1 MAVFVFSVLF
11 LSGITLN
18 CIFTIFNLKISDSLQ
33 LREQQTDCVQ
43 MATITGLCSK
53 IVNVICFN
61 YMVICGEV
69 SLDYESQPF
78 HTSFVEFYGSML
90 KTPFFGSYYN
100 VIAPALILL
109 LGLVFAAL
117 GFFKY
122 HSKTL
127 EALLLFNLKRENSSD
142 NKASR
147 IDKQFQSNKSFVEK
161 VLIGEKAILKEYD
174 QLKTKCERK
183 RVTGFG
189 GGYGSILG
197 SFSG

>member
-1 MAVFVFSVLF
+1 M
-11 LSGITLN
+11 
-18 CIFTIFNLKISDSLQ
+18 LQ
-33 LREQQTDCVQ
+33 LHGDLWRSLPRLREPAFPYLFRGVLRLNAQDAFLRKLLQCHSTC
-43 MATITGLCSK
+43 
-53 IVNVICFN
+53 
-61 YMVICGEV
+61 
-69 SLDYESQPF
+69 LDPSSWTRLP
-78 HTSFVEFYGSML
+78 
-90 KTPFFGSYYN
+90 
-100 VIAPALILL
+100 
-109 LGLVFAAL
+109 AL

-174 QLKTKCERK
+174 LLKTKCERK
-183 RVTGFG
+183 RFSGFG

-197 SFSG
+197 SFSGQNDQESLQPRQGGLQRKSKAARGR